1 MKVKN
6 MNPKRIT
13 NNLLKEEYFYLKHPS
28 GLDVY
33 VYPKKGYCSN
43 YAIFGTNFG
52 SINNKFRIKGHSS
65 YTEVP
70 DGIAH
75 YLEHKLFA
83 GEEGDA
89 FELFSKTGASANAF
103 TTFDKTAYLFS
114 CAGNIEKPLEILL
127 DFVQTPYFTQENV
140 DKERGIIAQE
150 IKMYEDSPDW
160 KVFINLLQNL
170 YQNNPVRIDTAGTVE
185 TIAKITPEILYNCY
199 NTFYNLNNMCLCVV
213 GDVNCDDIL
222 ELVDK
227 KVKYLPKIEVERFFP
242 EEPNEV
248 RTPKIVQK
256 FDIENSMF
264 SLGFKESVDPGK
276 RISIAKSVCN
286 DLILSCLSSSSSE
299 MYEELVK
306 KDLISMASFSDEYL
320 EGPGYASVIFSG
332 ESSNPE
338 KASEVIKKHIEK
350 IHKTGLDE
358 KTFNRVKNAI
368 YGQSLEIFN
377 SVSSIARAQ
386 FNFAIAGKEL
396 FDYLETLQNISIDE
410 VNKDL
415 GNKLNPNH
423 STLSVVSPK

>member
-1 MKVKN
+1 
-6 MNPKRIT
+6 
-13 NNLLKEEYFYLKHPS
+13 
-28 GLDVY
+28 
-33 VYPKKGYCSN
+33 
-43 YAIFGTNFG
+43 
-52 SINNKFRIKGHSS
+52 
-65 YTEVP
+65 
-70 DGIAH
+70 
-75 YLEHKLFA
+75 
-83 GEEGDA
+83 
-89 FELFSKTGASANAF
+89 
-103 TTFDKTAYLFS
+103 
-114 CAGNIEKPLEILL
+114 
-127 DFVQTPYFTQENV
+127 
-140 DKERGIIAQE
+140 
-150 IKMYEDSPDW
+150 
-160 KVFINLLQNL
+160 
-170 YQNNPVRIDTAGTVE
+170 
-185 TIAKITPEILYNCY
+185 
-199 NTFYNLNNMCLCVV
+199 
-213 GDVNCDDIL
+213 
-222 ELVDK
+222 
-227 KVKYLPKIEVERFFP
+227 
-242 EEPNEV
+242 
-248 RTPKIVQK
+248 
-256 FDIENSMF
+256 MF

-415 GNKLNPNH
+415 ENKLNPNH

>member
-1 MKVKN
+1 

-13 NNLLKEEYFYLKHPS
+13 NNLIKEEYFYLKHPS
-28 GLDVY
+28 GLEVY

-52 SINNKFRIKGHSS
+52 SINNKFKIKGHPS

-83 GEEGDA
+83 GKDGDA

-160 KVFINLLQNL
+160 KVFINLLQSL

-213 GDVNCDDIL
+213 GDINCDSIL

-248 RTPKIVQK
+248 KNPKIVQK

-264 SLGFKESVDPGK
+264 SLGFKENVAPGE
-276 RISIAKSVCN
+276 RISTAKSVSN

-358 KTFNRVKNAI
+358 NTFNRVKNAL

-377 SVSSIARAQ
+377 SVSSIAKSQ
-386 FNFAIAGKEL
+386 FNSAIAGKEL
-396 FDYLETLQNISIDE
+396 FNYLETLQNISIDE

-415 GNKLNPNH
+415 ENKLNPH
-423 STLSVVSPK
+423 YSALSIVSPKQ

>member
-1 MKVKN
+1 

-13 NNLLKEEYFYLKHPS
+13 NSLLKEEYVYLKHPS

-33 VYPKKGYCSN
+33 IYPKKGYCSN

-52 SINNKFRIKGHSS
+52 SINNKFKLKGQSS

-83 GEEGDA
+83 SENGDA

-150 IKMYEDSPDW
+150 IKMYEDSPEW
-160 KVFINLLQNL
+160 KVFINLLQSL

-185 TIAKITPEILYNCY
+185 TISKITPEILYDCY

-213 GDVNCDDIL
+213 GNVDCDEIL
-222 ELVDK
+222 ELIDK
-227 KVKYLPKIEVERFFP
+227 KVKYAPKIEIERFFP
-242 EEPNEV
+242 YEPYKV
-248 RTPKIVQK
+248 KASKIIQN
-256 FDIENSMF
+256 FDIETSMF
-264 SLGFKESVDPGK
+264 SLGFKENIDPGK
-276 RISIAKSVCN
+276 RISTAKSVCSN
-286 DLILSCLSSSSSE
+286 LILSCLSSPASE

-320 EGPGYASVIFSG
+320 EGPGYAAVVFSG
-332 ESSNPE
+332 ESCNPE
-338 KASEVIKKHIEK
+338 KASEIIKKHVEK

-377 SVSSIARAQ
+377 NISSIARFQ
-386 FNFAIAGKEL
+386 FNFAMAGEEL
-396 FDYLETLQNISIDE
+396 FNYLETLQNISIDE
-410 VNKDL
+410 VNKEL
-415 GNKLNPNH
+415 QNKLDPDY
-423 STLSVVSPK
+423 SALSIVSPK

>member
-1 MKVKN
+1 

-13 NNLLKEEYFYLKHPS
+13 NNLIKEEYFYLKHPS
-28 GLDVY
+28 GLGIY

-52 SINNKFRIKGHSS
+52 SINNKFKIKGHPS

-83 GEEGDA
+83 GEDGDA

-160 KVFINLLQNL
+160 KVFINLLQSL

-199 NTFYNLNNMCLCVV
+199 NTFYNLSNMCLCVV
-213 GDVNCDDIL
+213 GDVDCDNIL

-242 EEPNEV
+242 EEPIKV
-248 RTPKIVQK
+248 KSSKIVQK

-264 SLGFKESVDPGK
+264 SLGFKENIAPGE
-276 RISIAKSVCN
+276 RISTSRSVSN

-332 ESSNPE
+332 ESCNPE
-338 KASEVIKKHIEK
+338 KASEIIKKHIEK
-350 IHKTGLDE
+350 IHKNGLDE

-396 FDYLETLQNISIDE
+396 FNYLETLQNISIDE
-410 VNKDL
+410 VNKNL
-415 GNKLNPNH
+415 ENKLNPDY
-423 STLSVVSPK
+423 SALSVVSPK

>member
-1 MKVKN
+1 

-13 NNLLKEEYFYLKHPS
+13 NNLIKEEYFYLKHPS
-28 GLDVY
+28 GLEIY

-52 SINNKFRIKGHSS
+52 SINNKFKIKGHPS

-83 GEEGDA
+83 GEDGDA

-160 KVFINLLQNL
+160 KVFINLLQSL

-199 NTFYNLNNMCLCVV
+199 NTFYNLSNMCLCVV
-213 GDVNCDDIL
+213 GDVDCDNIL

-242 EEPNEV
+242 EEPIEV
-248 RTPKIVQK
+248 KSSKIVQK

-264 SLGFKESVDPGK
+264 SLGFKENIAPGE
-276 RISIAKSVCN
+276 RISTSRSVSN

-332 ESSNPE
+332 ESCNPE
-338 KASEVIKKHIEK
+338 KASEIIKKHIEK
-350 IHKTGLDE
+350 IHKNGLDE

-396 FDYLETLQNISIDE
+396 FNYLETLQNISIDE
-410 VNKDL
+410 VNKNL
-415 GNKLNPNH
+415 ENKLNPDY
-423 STLSVVSPK
+423 SALSVVSPK

>member
-1 MKVKN
+1 

-13 NNLLKEEYFYLKHPS
+13 NNLIKEEYFYLKHPS
-28 GLDVY
+28 GLGIY

-52 SINNKFRIKGHSS
+52 SINNKFKIKGHPS

-83 GEEGDA
+83 GEDGDA

-160 KVFINLLQNL
+160 KVFINLLQSL

-199 NTFYNLNNMCLCVV
+199 NTFYNLSNMCLCVV
-213 GDVNCDDIL
+213 GDVDCDNIL

-242 EEPNEV
+242 EEPIEV
-248 RTPKIVQK
+248 KSSKIVQK

-264 SLGFKESVDPGK
+264 SLGFKENIAPGE
-276 RISIAKSVCN
+276 RISTSRSVSN

-332 ESSNPE
+332 ESCNPE
-338 KASEVIKKHIEK
+338 KASEIIKKHIEK
-350 IHKTGLDE
+350 IHKNGLDE

-396 FDYLETLQNISIDE
+396 FNYLETLQNISIDE
-410 VNKDL
+410 VNKNL
-415 GNKLNPNH
+415 ENKLNPDY
-423 STLSVVSPK
+423 SALSVVSPK

>member
-1 MKVKN
+1 

-13 NNLLKEEYFYLKHPS
+13 NNLIKEEYFYLKHPS
-28 GLDVY
+28 GLEVY

-52 SINNKFRIKGHSS
+52 SINNKFKIKGNPS

-83 GEEGDA
+83 GKDGDA

-160 KVFINLLQNL
+160 KVFINLLQSL

-213 GDVNCDDIL
+213 GDINCDNIL

-227 KVKYLPKIEVERFFP
+227 KVKYLPKIEVEKFFP

-248 RTPKIVQK
+248 KNPKIVQK

-264 SLGFKESVDPGK
+264 SLGFKESVAPGE
-276 RISIAKSVCN
+276 RISTAKSVSN

-332 ESSNPE
+332 ESNNPE

-377 SVSSIARAQ
+377 SVSSIAKSQ
-386 FNFAIAGKEL
+386 FNSAIAGKEL
-396 FDYLETLQNISIDE
+396 FNYLETLQNISIDE

-415 GNKLNPNH
+415 ENKLNPH
-423 STLSVVSPK
+423 YSALSIVSPKQ

>member
-1 MKVKN
+1 
-6 MNPKRIT
+6 
-13 NNLLKEEYFYLKHPS
+13 
-28 GLDVY
+28 
-33 VYPKKGYCSN
+33 
-43 YAIFGTNFG
+43 
-52 SINNKFRIKGHSS
+52 
-65 YTEVP
+65 
-70 DGIAH
+70 
-75 YLEHKLFA
+75 
-83 GEEGDA
+83 
-89 FELFSKTGASANAF
+89 
-103 TTFDKTAYLFS
+103 
-114 CAGNIEKPLEILL
+114 
-127 DFVQTPYFTQENV
+127 
-140 DKERGIIAQE
+140 
-150 IKMYEDSPDW
+150 
-160 KVFINLLQNL
+160 
-170 YQNNPVRIDTAGTVE
+170 
-185 TIAKITPEILYNCY
+185 
-199 NTFYNLNNMCLCVV
+199 MCLCVV

-248 RTPKIVQK
+248 RAPKIVQK

-264 SLGFKESVDPGK
+264 SLGFKESVEPGK

-396 FDYLETLQNISIDE
+396 FDYLETLQNISIDK

-415 GNKLNPNH
+415 ENKLNPNH

>member
-1 MKVKN
+1 
-6 MNPKRIT
+6 MNPKKIT
-13 NNLLKEEYFYLKHPS
+13 NNLIKEEYFYLKHPS

-52 SINNKFRIKGHSS
+52 SINSKFRVKGQSS
-65 YTEVP
+65 FTEVP
-70 DGIAH
+70 DGVAH

-83 GEEGDA
+83 SENGDA

-150 IKMYEDSPDW
+150 IKMYEDDPNW

-213 GDVNCDDIL
+213 GDVNCDDVL

-227 KVKYLPKIEVERFFP
+227 KVKYSPKIEVERFFP
-242 EEPNEV
+242 DEPY
-248 RTPKIVQK
+248 KIKSNYVTQK

-264 SLGFKESVDPGK
+264 SLGFKENIEPGK
-276 RISIAKSVCN
+276 RISTSSMVCN
-286 DLILSCLSSSSSE
+286 DLILGCLSSSASE
-299 MYEELVK
+299 MYNELVK
-306 KDLISMASFSDEYL
+306 KDLISMATFSDDYL

-332 ESSNPE
+332 ESGNPE
-338 KASEVIKKHIEK
+338 KASETIKKHIEK
-350 IHKTGLDE
+350 IHTTGLDE
-358 KTFNRVKNAI
+358 KTFNRVKNSI
-368 YGQSLEIFN
+368 YGQSLGIFN
-377 SVSSIARAQ
+377 SVSSIAKVQ
-386 FNFAIAGKEL
+386 FNFALAGKEL
-396 FDYLETLQNISIDE
+396 FDYLEILQNISVDE
-410 VNKDL
+410 VNRTL
-415 GNKLNPNH
+415 ENKLDPNY
-423 STLSVVSPK
+423 SSLSVVTPK

>member
-1 MKVKN
+1 

-13 NNLLKEEYFYLKHPS
+13 NNLIKEEYFYLKHPS
-28 GLDVY
+28 GLEVY

-52 SINNKFRIKGHSS
+52 SINNKFKIKGNPS

-83 GEEGDA
+83 GKDGDA

-160 KVFINLLQNL
+160 KVFINLLQSL

-213 GDVNCDDIL
+213 GDINCDNIL

-227 KVKYLPKIEVERFFP
+227 KVKYLPKIEVEKFFP

-248 RTPKIVQK
+248 KNPKIVQK

-264 SLGFKESVDPGK
+264 SLGFKESVAPGE
-276 RISIAKSVCN
+276 RISTAKSVSN

-377 SVSSIARAQ
+377 SVSSIAKSQ
-386 FNFAIAGKEL
+386 FNSAIAGKEL
-396 FDYLETLQNISIDE
+396 FNYLETLQNISIDK

-415 GNKLNPNH
+415 ENKLNPNY
-423 STLSVVSPK
+423 SALSIVSPKR

>member
-1 MKVKN
+1 

-28 GLDVY
+28 GLEVY

-52 SINNKFRIKGHSS
+52 SINNKFKIKGSPS

-83 GEEGDA
+83 GEDGDA

-160 KVFINLLQNL
+160 KVFINLLQSL

-199 NTFYNLNNMCLCVV
+199 NTFYNLSNMCLCIV
-213 GDVNCDDIL
+213 GDVDCDNIL
-222 ELVDK
+222 EIVDK

-242 EEPNEV
+242 EEPIEV
-248 RTPKIVQK
+248 KSSKIVQK

-264 SLGFKESVDPGK
+264 SLGFKESIAPGE
-276 RISIAKSVCN
+276 RISTSRSVSN

-338 KASEVIKKHIEK
+338 KASEIIKKHIEK

-386 FNFAIAGKEL
+386 FNFAMAGKEL
-396 FDYLETLQNISIDE
+396 FNYLETLQNISIDE
-410 VNKDL
+410 VNKNL
-415 GNKLNPNH
+415 ENKLNPDY
-423 STLSVVSPK
+423 SALSVVSPK

>member
-1 MKVKN
+1 

-13 NNLLKEEYFYLKHPS
+13 NNLIKEEYFYLKHPS
-28 GLDVY
+28 GLEVY

-52 SINNKFRIKGHSS
+52 SINNKFKIKGNPS

-83 GEEGDA
+83 GKDGDA

-160 KVFINLLQNL
+160 KVFINLLQSL

-213 GDVNCDDIL
+213 GDINCDNIL

-227 KVKYLPKIEVERFFP
+227 KVKYLPKIEVEKFFP

-248 RTPKIVQK
+248 KNPKIVQK

-264 SLGFKESVDPGK
+264 SLGFKESVAPGE
-276 RISIAKSVCN
+276 RISTAKSVSN

-332 ESSNPE
+332 ESNNPE

-377 SVSSIARAQ
+377 SVSSIAKSQ
-386 FNFAIAGKEL
+386 FNSAIAGKEL
-396 FDYLETLQNISIDE
+396 FNYLETLQNISIDK

-415 GNKLNPNH
+415 ENKLNPNY
-423 STLSVVSPK
+423 SALSIVSPKR

>member
-1 MKVKN
+1 

-13 NNLLKEEYFYLKHPS
+13 NNLIKEEYFYLKHPS
-28 GLDVY
+28 GLEVY

-52 SINNKFRIKGHSS
+52 SINNKFKIKGNPS

-75 YLEHKLFA
+75 CLEHKLFA
-83 GEEGDA
+83 GKDGDA

-160 KVFINLLQNL
+160 KVFINLLQSL

-213 GDVNCDDIL
+213 GDINCDNIL

-227 KVKYLPKIEVERFFP
+227 KVKYLPKIEVEKFFP

-248 RTPKIVQK
+248 KNPKIVQK

-264 SLGFKESVDPGK
+264 SLGFKESVAPGE
-276 RISIAKSVCN
+276 RISTAKSVSN

-332 ESSNPE
+332 ESNNPE

-377 SVSSIARAQ
+377 SVSSIAKSQ
-386 FNFAIAGKEL
+386 FNSAIAGKEL
-396 FDYLETLQNISIDE
+396 FNYLETLQNISIDE

-415 GNKLNPNH
+415 ENKLNPH
-423 STLSVVSPK
+423 YSALSIVSPKQ